1 MHKYIQYYITF
12 IFLGTYLLNF
22 LKCSWLSSCTF
33 CLLPTINHLPPL
45 TITLK
50 TLFSS
55 LLYQTIYILNIFF
68 FFFFWFTESKFLKSS
83 ITENIFILPSHQHGI
98 VARYGNM
105 DGYSSSLRTLKT
117 LLHFSLASS
126 ITVVKH
132 KIISTLNF
140 YYIWPVFYLQRY
152 LGCSLCPLA
161 YEISKHVMM

>member
-1 MHKYIQYYITF
+1 MLLAQQLYFLPATHYQPPTSLNHHLKNS
-12 IFLGTYLLNF
+12 IFLSPLLDYLHPEYL
-22 LKCSWLSSCTF
+22 
-33 CLLPTINHLPPL
+33 
-45 TITLK
+45 
-50 TLFSS
+50 
-55 LLYQTIYILNIFF
+55 F

-83 ITENIFILPSHQHGI
+83 VTENIFILPSHQHGI

-126 ITVVKH
+126 ITVVKY